1 MQIRGYFQRL
11 ILISNLIFMMK
22 THLLFLG
29 LFLFVCLCC
38 TKDTQTKEEINI
50 ALAELDKTI
59 SNRSKFIEQKEAKI
73 ISQKSLL
80 NSRINDDNRLEVM
93 SMLYNEY
100 KNFNSDSA
108 AYYAFEIYNLAKRT
122 NNIKSTT
129 LALMHIVEMMT
140 ITGAYKDAFDYLDIL
155 NEREIPTEL
164 TPYYLMINTNL
175 NRTLLETSLYSQL
188 KEKYKAKYDEF
199 AQLTLEANKPE
210 SSREYVINHVIMLIA
225 NGENEKALELLTNFD
240 RTNFDDHWH
249 AMWAHK
255 LSEVYDNLENNDR
268 QKYWLIR
275 SAIADIRAAIKE
287 YASLGDLAQL
297 LYEEGDTELAYRYI
311 QMAYEDASSLQ
322 AKSRLGEVSMIAPRI
337 ANAHN
342 QLVKRNSQIMVF
354 IIVSASLFLIIVSTL
369 FLQLIKKKKQVSLIN
384 YELNESNNHLS
395 TIQQK
400 LERKNDKLKQS
411 NHIKDIYLNRYLEM
425 SSNYLHR
432 LEKYRLSL
440 QKIAQTGNNTLLYK
454 KIKSSEI
461 IDEEQKHFN
470 SQFDETFLDM
480 HTDFVQEVNN
490 LLKEKYKIE
499 PKSGELLNTELRI
512 FALIRL
518 GITDSQ
524 TIADFLFC
532 NISTVYTYRSKFR
545 KRSYEPDNF
554 EANLKTIDPT

>member
-1 MQIRGYFQRL
+1 
-11 ILISNLIFMMK
+11 MMK

-29 LFLFVCLCC
+29 LFSFMCLCC
-38 TKDTQTKEEINI
+38 TSTQTKEEINV

-59 SNRSKFIEQKEAKI
+59 SKRSKFIEQKEAKI
-73 ISQKSLL
+73 VSQKSLL
-80 NSRINDDNRLEVM
+80 TSRINDDNRLEVM
-93 SMLYNEY
+93 SLLYNEY

-225 NGENEKALELLTNFD
+225 NDENEKALELLINFD

-297 LYEEGDTELAYRYI
+297 LYEEGNTELAYKYI
-311 QMAYEDASSLQ
+311 QMAYEDASSLR
-322 AKSRLGEVSMIAPRI
+322 AKSRLGQVSMIAPQI

-342 QLVKRNSQIMVF
+342 QLVKRNSQIMFF
-354 IIVSASLFLIIVSTL
+354 IIVSASLFLVIVSSL
-369 FLQLIKKKKQVSLIN
+369 FLLLIKKKKQVSLIN
-384 YELNESNNHLS
+384 YELSESNNHLS

-454 KIKSSEI
+454 KIKSSQI
-461 IDEEQKHFN
+461 IDEEQKYFN
-470 SQFDETFLDM
+470 SQFDETFLDI
-480 HTDFVQEVNN
+480 HTDFIQEVNN

-524 TIADFLFC
+524 AIADFLFC

-545 KRSYEPDNF
+545 KRSYDPDNF